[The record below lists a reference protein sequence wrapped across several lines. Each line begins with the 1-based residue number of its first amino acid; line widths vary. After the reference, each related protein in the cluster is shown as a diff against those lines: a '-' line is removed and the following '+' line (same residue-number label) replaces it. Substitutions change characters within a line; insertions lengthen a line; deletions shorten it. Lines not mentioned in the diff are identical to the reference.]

1 VAVEPIG
8 MEVINSVILSYLEDG
23 EPHNHENWPIL
34 IRSMKSSLTS
44 VLDDAI
50 PLGYNERCRTV
61 RSKLKRPLFVAHD
74 MSGFKS

>member
-50 PLGYNERCRTV
+50 PLGYNE
-61 RSKLKRPLFVAHD
+61 
-74 MSGFKS
+74 